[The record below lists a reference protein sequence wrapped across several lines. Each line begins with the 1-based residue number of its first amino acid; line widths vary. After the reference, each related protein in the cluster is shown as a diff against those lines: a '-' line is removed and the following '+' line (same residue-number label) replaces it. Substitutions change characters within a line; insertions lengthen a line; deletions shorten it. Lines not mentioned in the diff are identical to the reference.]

1 MSDRIF
7 FNVCLL
13 SLMCIRSIIPLI
25 NINNFSKNMRFTR
38 NKMQLLLHSIIE
50 LSPVCIGILEGYGLF
65 FYLHIL
71 KLDYPSLLSK
81 TNEKI
86 IPMVYITSQALIT
99 YLLMPPL

>member
-7 FNVCLL
+7 FNVCLV

-71 KLDYPSLLSK
+71 KLDYPSL

-86 IPMVYITSQALIT
+86 IPVIYIASQALIT
-99 YLLMPPL
+99 YLLMAPL